1 MYTIDPLDGSLEMDR
16 GDFVNPKL
24 TITDAAGNALNVT
37 GATFKLTV
45 KSSLD
50 DALAAA
56 LFQLSTPGDFDVTDA
71 ASGIVVP
78 LILEAN
84 TQGMAGDYVYDVE
97 MILDGKTTTI
107 VRAALFRVL
116 KEVTDVGAPPAPPAV
131 DVPFPGNVSINGYLR
146 IIGGQLYIT
155 DTGIGVNAGKSWK
168 LVVQDGVFD
177 VQGPSD
183 VVPF

>member
-37 GATFKLTV
+37 GATFLLTV

-50 DALAAA
+50 DSLAAA
-56 LFQLSTPGDFDVTDA
+56 LFQLSTGDFDVTDA

-78 LILEAN
+78 LILETF

-97 MILDGKTTTI
+97 MVLAGKTTTL

-116 KEVTDVGAPPAPPAV
+116 KEVSDVGVAPPAPGGGYIVLQAEYLIDQV
-131 DVPFPGNVSINGYLR
+131 TGEYYKKTVVSGEEVL
-146 IIGGQLYIT
+146 
-155 DTGIGVNAGKSWK
+155 S
-168 LVVQDGVFD
+168 
-177 VQGPSD
+177 GPSPTF
-183 VVPF
+183 PF

>member
-37 GATFKLTV
+37 SATFKLTV

-97 MILDGKTTTI
+97 MVLDGKTTTI

-116 KEVTDVGAPPAPPAV
+116 KEVTDVGGPPAPPAV
-131 DVPFPGNVSINGYLR
+131 LVPFPGDIQ
-146 IIGGQLYIT
+146 IIGGQLYLK
-155 DTGIGVNAGKSWK
+155 DLGVGVDAGKYWK
-168 LVVQDGVFD
+168 LRMIDGD
-177 VQGPSD
+177 VDWSGPSS

>member
-1 MYTIDPLDGSLEMDR
+1 MYTIDPLTGDLETDR
-16 GDFVNPKL
+16 GDFVDPKI
-24 TITDAAGNALNVT
+24 TILDANGNALNVT

-50 DALAAA
+50 DAIGAAV
-56 LFQLSTPGDFDVTDA
+56 FQIVSPGDFDLSGA
-71 ASGIVVP
+71 ATGIVIP
-78 LILEAN
+78 LILE
-84 TQGMAGDYVYDVE
+84 TQTQALAGDYIYDVE
-97 MILDGKTTTI
+97 MVLGGKTTTI

-116 KEVTDVGAPPAPPAV
+116 KEDTDVGAAPSPPAV
-131 DVPFPGNVSINGYLR
+131 IAPFPGDIQV
-146 IIGGQLYIT
+146 IGGKIYIK
-155 DTGIGVNAGKSWK
+155 DTGIGANAGKYWK